1 MFYGTTWK
9 LLALGILLVI
19 PTNTLLAQKLPER
32 LEGHGGPIMSIN
44 ISDDGEKALTA
55 SFDYSILYWDL
66 SGEEARVIH
75 RLEGHDAA
83 VNDAEFWKGGK
94 NALSVS
100 DDGTMGIWDLEKGEL
115 VIRLDAPRDKVLD
128 VEISNDGSRAAVA
141 RWDKTVRVYDLI
153 WQKEIMVLEGHRG
166 NVNAVA
172 FSHDDRFLYSGGY
185 DGQILEWDMQTGEF
199 VRPVFRHGWGI
210 NSIARMDQD
219 RILYGALDGTVAVVS
234 ILQAERVLD
243 IVKREKPIQSVKV
256 SPDGALA
263 AYSDGSGVIE
273 VFAASSGKKV
283 ELGEVTF
290 GPVWDFDFVSGTN
303 QIYHVGL
310 DDFASRWQVS
320 PRKINQNQSEYP
332 RRFQVRNSDDPGELE
347 FQRKCSV
354 CHTLVE
360 DGANRAGPTLFK
372 VFGRKAGTLP
382 GYKYSKALLDS
393 EIVWDEVTIGQ
404 LFSEGPDKVVPGT
417 KMPIQRLKR
426 IERRDDLI
434 RFLKEA
440 TEPNE

>member
-234 ILQAERVLD
+234 ILQAERILD